1 MANIKSAIK
10 RARQNLKRNALKS
23 SQRAATRTAIKA
35 VLSAIDQN
43 DKDTAK
49 TALAKAEKTLDTMAS
64 KKVIKKN
71 KASRTKSRLSKKVKA
86 LT

>member
-10 RARQNLKRNALKS
+10 RARQNPKRNALIS
-23 SQRAATRTAIKA
+23 SQRAATRTAVKA
-35 VLSAIDQN
+35 VLSAIDEN